1 MPFDGAMLVID
12 VLRNTDPGLTNPM
25 IDTFDLAE
33 GNLGAKYGVRL
44 LGSFTLVIELQSEEL
59 ISKPLTIGRAS
70 EKPED
75 APPDNE
81 AVWLTPYSLHQ
92 ERERLPPARHVV
104 TVRPW
109 LQRPRPHSAVRDP

>member
-1 MPFDGAMLVID
+1 MHTTYVEGMSAAEREIVLTARDRYGNAIGKATPGLKESFHV

-70 EKPED
+70 EKLED
-75 APPDNE
+75 ARQ
-81 AVWLTPYSLHQ
+81 T
-92 ERERLPPARHVV
+92 
-104 TVRPW
+104 TRP
-109 LQRPRPHSAVRDP
+109 SG